1 VRVRQC
7 QKLAAEGVRPR
18 EAAGALKMHPFY
30 AAKVFAQAANF
41 SEDELR
47 DAVVRLAAL
56 DLALK
61 GKSKLAPDLELQRAL
76 VDLAGKTG

>member
-1 VRVRQC
+1 MRQC

-18 EAAGALKMHPFY
+18 DAAGKLKMHPFY
-30 AAKVFAQAANF
+30 AEKVFGQAKNF

-47 DAVVRLAAL
+47 DALVRLSQL

-61 GKSKLAPDLELQRAL
+61 GKSRLTPDLELQRAL
-76 VDLAGKTG
+76 VDLGREP